1 MQGSRRSFGSSRCTE
16 RVRMKVYRKTVE
28 NGRNMLVV
36 YERVHALQT
45 FPPDKRRPYETVVI
59 CGNEL
64 RQLSDGQ
71 AYYFPTERF
80 PLSELLDVTHARTV
94 NSDYPPK
101 DCHFDPRFLGDM
113 GKKLRM
119 YGLECAD
126 SWDVVSHYFSN
137 NRKENISRSPPEK
150 LPLRKI
156 LIKRTS
162 VAAGDNMHR

>member
-1 MQGSRRSFGSSRCTE
+1 
-16 RVRMKVYRKTVE
+16 
-28 NGRNMLVV
+28 
-36 YERVHALQT
+36 
-45 FPPDKRRPYETVVI
+45 
-59 CGNEL
+59 
-64 RQLSDGQ
+64 
-71 AYYFPTERF
+71 
-80 PLSELLDVTHARTV
+80 
-94 NSDYPPK
+94 
-101 DCHFDPRFLGDM
+101 M